1 MGNCLPCLRE
11 REVDRR
17 SARSSYFDAKLRE
30 KQAMA
35 YTCSE
40 FKKEKRLG
48 VNVSTALNQTVG
60 ESN

>member
-30 KQAMA
+30 KEVMA

-48 VNVSTALNQTVG
+48 VTVSRFKSDGGG
-60 ESN
+60 E

>member
-11 REVDRR
+11 RKVDRR

-30 KQAMA
+30 KEAMA

-40 FKKEKRLG
+40 FTKEKRLG
-48 VNVSTALNQTVG
+48 VNVSRLKTNGGG
-60 ESN
+60 E